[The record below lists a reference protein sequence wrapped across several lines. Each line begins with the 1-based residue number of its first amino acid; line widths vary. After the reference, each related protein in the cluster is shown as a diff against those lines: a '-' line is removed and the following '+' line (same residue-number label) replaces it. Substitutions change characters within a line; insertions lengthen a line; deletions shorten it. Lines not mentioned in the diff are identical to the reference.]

1 MEQSHKSH
9 KKKPHRGHHGHHGHH
24 TSGRVTY
31 DPTTGEIDNPD
42 ATYDSASMEKT
53 LDKLFKQVATLESSI
68 ETLLSDVSRIKKKVK
83 HLDGISGRVTVLE
96 ADIVTANRTVSG
108 MRNDL
113 AINTFDV
120 QADAD
125 LRDYMMIEKDRD
137 ATDTR
142 MSGNDIGAKI
152 EDMKERRRNHGMHN

>member
-1 MEQSHKSH
+1 
-9 KKKPHRGHHGHHGHH
+9 
-24 TSGRVTY
+24 
-31 DPTTGEIDNPD
+31 
-42 ATYDSASMEKT
+42 
-53 LDKLFKQVATLESSI
+53 
-68 ETLLSDVSRIKKKVK
+68 
-83 HLDGISGRVTVLE
+83 
-96 ADIVTANRTVSG
+96 